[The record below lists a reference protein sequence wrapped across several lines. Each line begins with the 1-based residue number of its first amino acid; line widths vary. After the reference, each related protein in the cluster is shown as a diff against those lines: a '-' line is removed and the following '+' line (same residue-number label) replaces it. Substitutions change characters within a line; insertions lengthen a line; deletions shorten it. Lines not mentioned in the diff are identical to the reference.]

1 VTPAGWPRYLPA
13 GDAAL
18 VVEFGDRIDEAINRR
33 VHLLAHVLAQDPV
46 PGLGEALPT
55 YRSLLVH
62 YDPLHLG
69 YDDVA
74 RLVRD
79 RLQEMEDVL
88 LPQPRLVEVPTLY
101 GGEFGPDIAF
111 VARHNGIS
119 VEEVIRIHSGV
130 DYPVYM
136 LGFTP
141 GFPYLGGVAAAIA
154 APRLQTP
161 RPRVPAGSVGIAGQ
175 QTGIYPIESP
185 GGWRIIGRTP
195 LALFDP
201 YRDPPALLAA
211 GDRVRFLPISEAE
224 YERDS
229 GSH

>member
-1 VTPAGWPRYLPA
+1 VTPAEWPRYLPA

>member
-1 VTPAGWPRYLPA
+1 VTPAKWPRYLPA

-18 VVEFGDRIDEAINRR
+18 VVEFGDRIDEAINHQA
-33 VHLLAHVLAQDPV
+33 HLLAHVLAQEPI
-46 PGLGEALPT
+46 PGLGEAVPT

-62 YDPLHLG
+62 YDPLQLG
-69 YDDVA
+69 YRDVT

-79 RLQEMEDVL
+79 RLRRTEDVR

-101 GGEFGPDIAF
+101 GGEYGPDIDF

-119 VEEVIRIHSGV
+119 VAEVIRIHSSV

-154 APRLQTP
+154 APRLETP

-201 YRDPPALLAA
+201 YRDPPTLVAA
-211 GDRVRFLPISEAE
+211 GDRLRFLPISEAE
-224 YERDS
+224 YKGDS

>member
-1 VTPAGWPRYLPA
+1 VTPAKWPRYLPA

-33 VHLLAHVLAQDPV
+33 VHLLAHVLAQEPV
-46 PGLGEALPT
+46 PGLGEAVPT

-62 YDPLHLG
+62 YDPLQLG
-69 YDDVA
+69 YGDLV
-74 RLVRD
+74 RLVGD
-79 RLQEMEDVL
+79 RLGRMQDVR

-101 GGEFGPDIAF
+101 GGEYGPDIAF
-111 VARHNGIS
+111 VACHNGMS
-119 VEEVIRIHSGV
+119 VAEVIRIHSGV

-154 APRLQTP
+154 APRLETP

-201 YRDPPALLAA
+201 HRDPPALLAA

-224 YERDS
+224 YEGGS

>member
-1 VTPAGWPRYLPA
+1 
-13 GDAAL
+13 L

-46 PGLGEALPT
+46 PGLGEAVPT

-62 YDPLHLG
+62 YDPLQLG
-69 YDDVA
+69 YGDVA
-74 RLVRD
+74 RLVKD
-79 RLQEMEDVL
+79 RLQEMEDVR

-101 GGEFGPDIAF
+101 GGEFGLDIAF

-195 LALFDP
+195 LVLFDP
-201 YRDPPALLAA
+201 HRDRPALLAA

-224 YERDS
+224 YEGGS

>member
-1 VTPAGWPRYLPA
+1 VTPAKWPRYLPA

-46 PGLGEALPT
+46 PGLGEAVPT

-62 YDPLHLG
+62 YDPLQLG
-69 YDDVA
+69 YGDVA

-79 RLQEMEDVL
+79 RLGRMEDL
-88 LPQPRLVEVPTLY
+88 RLPQPRLVEVPTLY

-119 VEEVIRIHSGV
+119 VAEVIRIHSGV

-154 APRLQTP
+154 APRLETP
-161 RPRVPAGSVGIAGQ
+161 RSRVPAGSVGIAGR

-211 GDRVRFLPISEAE
+211 GDRVRFLSISEAE
-224 YERDS
+224 YEHGS

>member
-1 VTPAGWPRYLPA
+1 VEWPRYLPA

-18 VVEFGDRIDEAINRR
+18 VVEFGDRIDEAINHR

-46 PGLGEALPT
+46 PGLGEAVPT

-62 YDPLHLG
+62 YDPLQLG
-69 YDDVA
+69 YGDVA

-79 RLQEMEDVL
+79 RLGRTEGVR

-154 APRLQTP
+154 APRLETP
-161 RPRVPAGSVGIAGQ
+161 RSRVPAGSVGIAGR

-201 YRDPPALLAA
+201 HRDRPALLAA

-224 YERDS
+224 YEHGS

>member
-1 VTPAGWPRYLPA
+1 VTPAEWPRYLPA

-46 PGLGEALPT
+46 PGLGEAVPT

-62 YDPLHLG
+62 YDPLQLG
-69 YDDVA
+69 YGDVA
-74 RLVRD
+74 RLVKD
-79 RLQEMEDVL
+79 RLQEMEDVR

-224 YERDS
+224 YEGDS

>member
-1 VTPAGWPRYLPA
+1 VTPAKWPRYLPA

-18 VVEFGDRIDEAINRR
+18 VVEFGDRIDEAINHQ
-33 VHLLAHVLAQDPV
+33 VHLLAHVLAQEPI
-46 PGLGEALPT
+46 PGLGEAVPT

-62 YDPLHLG
+62 YDPLQLG
-69 YDDVA
+69 YRDVT

-79 RLQEMEDVL
+79 RLRRTEDVR

-101 GGEFGPDIAF
+101 GGEYGPDIDF

-119 VEEVIRIHSGV
+119 VAEVIRIHSSV

-154 APRLQTP
+154 APRLETP

-175 QTGIYPIESP
+175 QTGIYPIDSP

-201 YRDPPALLAA
+201 YRDPPTLVAA
-211 GDRVRFLPISEAE
+211 GDRLRFLPISEAE
-224 YERDS
+224 YKGDS